1 MNNKIALINQALS
14 AADSSIKLA
23 RQLLVDLEG
32 DNARSQRGTN
42 PSSPS
47 VGAPLS
53 GAGESERQ
61 GMVGVFD
68 GENMLTKTGEKYP
81 VPANYASKSMLVV
94 GDTLKLSDEG
104 GEKRFKQIEHVKR
117 HRTIGILTK
126 KEGKFRLV
134 TPEGSY
140 KVLPVSVEHFK
151 GEVGDEAVAFLPASN
166 LSVAYAALES
176 VNKKKVP
183 VETTETPS
191 PEPKPQVQGTKEA
204 KPVEPFTQAD
214 SQAKETKTEI
224 KTASDAVKTEP
235 KVESNT
241 PKEKKETKS
250 GSGSAKKQDSL
261 RLSPPSE
268 KVVEIKMPELAEDEL
283 R

>member
-1 MNNKIALINQALS
+1 MSNKIALINQALS

-23 RQLLVDLEG
+23 RQLLIEIESGSAL
-32 DNARSQRGTN
+32 SSHKGTN
-42 PSSPS
+42 PSYPS
-47 VGAPLS
+47 AGGPEKPL
-53 GAGESERQ
+53 
-61 GMVGVFD
+61 VTGVFD
-68 GENMLTKTGEKYP
+68 GENMVTGTNEKFP

-117 HRTIGILTK
+117 YRTTGILTK

-134 TPEGSY
+134 TPEGSF
-140 KVLPVSVEHFK
+140 KVLPASVEHFN

-176 VNKKKVP
+176 IAKKKTTS
-183 VETTETPS
+183 ETLETGNSAPKTDAS
-191 PEPKPQVQGTKEA
+191 PT
-204 KPVEPFTQAD
+204 
-214 SQAKETKTEI
+214 KETKPAKRAPIDKETKIE
-224 KTASDAVKTEP
+224 VGVEP
-235 KVESNT
+235 KAELSSVR
-241 PKEKKETKS
+241 EKKETKPDN
-250 GSGSAKKQDSL
+250 GPAKKQNTPGSTT
-261 RLSPPSE
+261 PSE

>member
-1 MNNKIALINQALS
+1 MSNKITLINQALS

-23 RQLLVDLEG
+23 RQLLSELEG
-32 DNARSQRGTN
+32 GGVRPQRGTN
-42 PSSPS
+42 LLSSP
-47 VGAPLS
+47 P
-53 GAGESERQ
+53 ERP
-61 GMVGVFD
+61 GIVGVFD
-68 GENMLTKTGEKYP
+68 GENMATETGEKYP

-104 GEKRFKQIEHVKR
+104 EEKRFKQIEHVKR
-117 HRTIGILTK
+117 HRTTGILTK

-166 LSVAYAALES
+166 LSVTYAALES
-176 VNKKKVP
+176 INKKKA
-183 VETTETPS
+183 TA
-191 PEPKPQVQGTKEA
+191 PQEEDAKEA
-204 KPVEPFTQAD
+204 KEAILSPQAAPQD
-214 SQAKETKTEI
+214 KETKTGL
-224 KTASDAVKTEP
+224 KTEPIKTEP
-235 KVESNT
+235 KIESNA

-250 GSGSAKKQDSL
+250 GNGSAKKQITPA
-261 RLSPPSE
+261 PPPPPE
-268 KVVEIKMPELAEDEL
+268 KVVDIKVPELAEDEL

>member
-1 MNNKIALINQALS
+1 MTNRIALINQALS

-23 RQLLVDLEG
+23 RQLLSELEG
-32 DNARSQRGTN
+32 GGAISQRGAN
-42 PSSPS
+42 LSSSP
-47 VGAPLS
+47 P
-53 GAGESERQ
+53 ERP
-61 GMVGVFD
+61 GIVGVFD
-68 GENMLTKTGEKYP
+68 GENMVTETGEKYG

-117 HRTIGILTK
+117 HRTVGILTK

-140 KVLPVSVEHFK
+140 KVLPVSAEHFK

-166 LSVAYAALES
+166 LSVTYAALES
-176 VNKKKVP
+176 INKKKA
-183 VETTETPS
+183 TP
-191 PEPKPQVQGTKEA
+191 PQEEDAKEA
-204 KPVEPFTQAD
+204 KGAKPSTQAA
-214 SQAKETKTEI
+214 SQAKETKT
-224 KTASDAVKTEP
+224 ALNSEP

-250 GSGSAKKQDSL
+250 GNGSAKKQVTPPSAT
-261 RLSPPSE
+261 PSE
-268 KVVEIKMPELAEDEL
+268 KVVDTKMPELAEDEL